1 MVVANYNDKQVNRFE
16 HGSEKKQSLNIFLEQ
31 SSKINGLF
39 YRFGL
44 SYIKLT
50 NVGFS
55 LSEIGISNEKL
66 TLRLGINYNFR
77 N

>member
-1 MVVANYNDKQVNRFE
+1 MDNYIDKQANRFE
-16 HGSEKKQSLNIFLEQ
+16 HGSEKKQSLNMLFER

-39 YRFGL
+39 YKIGL
-44 SYIKLT
+44 SYVKFT

-66 TLRLGINYNFR
+66 TLRLGINYNFK

>member
-1 MVVANYNDKQVNRFE
+1 MLFE
-16 HGSEKKQSLNIFLEQ
+16 R

-39 YRFGL
+39 YRIGL
-44 SYIKLT
+44 SYVKFT

-55 LSEIGISNEKL
+55 ISEIGISNEKL

-77 N
+77 D